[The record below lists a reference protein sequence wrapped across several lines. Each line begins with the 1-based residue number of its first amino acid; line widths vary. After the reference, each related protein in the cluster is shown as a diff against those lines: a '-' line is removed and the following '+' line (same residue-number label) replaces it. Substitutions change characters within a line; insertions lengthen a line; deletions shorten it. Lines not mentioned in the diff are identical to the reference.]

1 MPKISRSS
9 AIAPREEGLPGEDV
23 SALVRGVRE
32 RPDMHSVFF
41 GLKRSFHSTLRLT
54 RRTLAKMGLTAAR
67 FDMLYAVQSRGRWGT
82 LQSQLR
88 RTLGVCASV
97 VSRMLKAMERLGYVK
112 REKTR
117 GDTRQRTVTLTNRG
131 RARIQRGIR
140 QFISWGYAQ
149 LALES
154 VLVPEAPFDG
164 AKARAAIENAETFL
178 HLVRRGFGDSA
189 DLHYRWHP
197 DD

>member
-1 MPKISRSS
+1 M
-9 AIAPREEGLPGEDV
+9 APREGAPPGRTWV
-23 SALVRGVRE
+23 HLVRGVLKH
-32 RPDMHSVFF
+32 PGMHSVFF
-41 GLKRSFHSTLRLT
+41 GLKRSFHATLRLT
-54 RRTLAKMGLTAAR
+54 RKTLAKMGLTAAR
-67 FDMLYAVQSRGRWGT
+67 FDMLYALQSRGRWGT

-97 VSRMLKAMERLGYVK
+97 VSRMPKAMERLGYVR

-117 GDTRQRTVTLTNRG
+117 GDTRQRTVTLTNKG

-154 VLVPEAPFDG
+154 VLVPDAPFDE
-164 AKARAAIENAETFL
+164 AKTRAAIENAETFL
-178 HLVRRGFGDSA
+178 RLVREGFGDSA

>member
-1 MPKISRSS
+1 
-9 AIAPREEGLPGEDV
+9 
-23 SALVRGVRE
+23 
-32 RPDMHSVFF
+32 MHSVLF

-54 RRTLAKMGLTAAR
+54 RKTLGKMGLTAAR
-67 FDMLYAVQSRGRWGT
+67 FDLLFALHSSGRFGA

-97 VSRMLKAMERLGYVK
+97 VSRMLKALELLGYVR
-112 REKTR
+112 RER
-117 GDTRQRTVTLTNRG
+117 AQGDTRQRWVTLTNKGRG
-131 RARIQRGIR
+131 RLQRGIR
-140 QFISWGYAQ
+140 QFISWGYVQ

-154 VLVPEAPFDG
+154 VLVPDAPSDPG
-164 AKARAAIENAETFL
+164 QALAAVENAEAL
-178 HLVRRGFGDSA
+178 LDLVRQGFGDSA